1 TRPWRRTR
9 PKTCDLLYQLAAKK
23 GLGFQ
28 PRWLGR
34 WFALLEFL
42 PEGVGQPLQ
51 FSQATRCAFGRYL
64 YEEKG
69 DAMAAEHFQKIGQSW
84 RKLAPACGCAA
95 ELFGPAQD
103 IHIAHSWAV
112 EEERRGFGCCPMSP

>member
-69 DAMAAEHFQKIGQSW
+69 DAMAAEHFQKIGQRSFRW
-84 RKLAPACGCAA
+84 EIVVLLARLVAGKK
-95 ELFGPAQD
+95 QD